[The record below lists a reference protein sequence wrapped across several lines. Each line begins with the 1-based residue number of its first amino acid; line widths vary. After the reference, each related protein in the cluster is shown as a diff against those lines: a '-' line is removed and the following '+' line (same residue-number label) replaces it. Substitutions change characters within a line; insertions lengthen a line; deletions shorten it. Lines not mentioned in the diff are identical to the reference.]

1 MKCVHESSAAAK
13 DIHLL
18 GQKLNVV
25 GVPVPV
31 PALIVRVRLEYD
43 KMNNFDSLGLK

>member
-1 MKCVHESSAAAK
+1 MCVHQSSAAAK
-13 DIHLL
+13 DIYIFLAKNFIF
-18 GQKLNVV
+18 G
-25 GVPVPV
+25 VPV